1 MPRNVAETPFFEPSP
16 ISYILD
22 PARPLLIRSQ
32 TLIAGRIVRPHA
44 HPRGQ
49 YAWAKKGVLRI
60 ISDHC
65 VWIVPPTH
73 AVWIPSGTRHQVA
86 SETPAEVRHVFV
98 DPSRSVRTG
107 AQRPHRCAVLAVTP
121 LMRELTLRLETLLV
135 EETDEARR
143 LRFCDV
149 MIDELDR
156 LAEAPLSLPGGRD
169 SRLVRL
175 TRHLGEHPEDRRP
188 LAELA
193 SFVGASTRTLE
204 RLFAAETGLT
214 YRRWRARLRLLTAI
228 ERLERGESVTEV
240 ALTLGYSSP
249 SAFTASFREEFGE
262 PPRTFLQGQTR
273 MVLDA

>member
-1 MPRNVAETPFFEPSP
+1 MPNNIADTPFFEPSP
-16 ISYILD
+16 VSSIID

-32 TLIAGRIVRPHA
+32 TLVANRIVRPHS

-49 YAWAKKGVLRI
+49 YAWARTGVLRI

-73 AVWIPSGTRHQVA
+73 AVWIPGGIRHQVA
-86 SETPAEVRHVFV
+86 SETRAEVRHVFV
-98 DPSRSVRTG
+98 DPSRAVRVG
-107 AQRPHRCAVLAVTP
+107 APRPDRCAVLAVTS
-121 LMRELTLRLETLLV
+121 LMRELTLRLETLLA
-135 EETDEARR
+135 EESDEARR

-149 MIDELDR
+149 VIDELDR
-156 LAEAPLSLPGGRD
+156 LEEAPLSLPGGRD
-169 SRLVRL
+169 PRLVRL

-204 RLFAAETGLT
+204 RLFAEETGLT
-214 YRRWRARLRLLTAI
+214 YRRWRARLRLLAAI
-228 ERLERGESVTEV
+228 ERLERGESNTEV
-240 ALTLGYSSP
+240 ALSLGYSSP

-262 PPRTFLQGQTR
+262 PPRTFLRG
-273 MVLDA
+273 

>member
-1 MPRNVAETPFFEPSP
+1 MPNNVADTPFFEPSP
-16 ISYILD
+16 VSYIID
-22 PARPLLIRSQ
+22 PGRPLLIRSQ
-32 TLIAGRIVRPHA
+32 TLMAGRIVRPHT

-73 AVWIPSGTRHQVA
+73 AVWIPGGTRHQVA

-98 DPSRSVRTG
+98 DPSRLVRLG
-107 AQRPHRCAVLAVTP
+107 VRHPDRCAVLAVTP
-121 LMRELTLRLETLLV
+121 LMRELTLRLEALLA
-135 EETDEARR
+135 EETDETRR

-156 LAEAPLSLPGGRD
+156 LDEAPLSLPGGRD
-169 SRLVRL
+169 PRLVRL
-175 TRHLGEHPEDRRP
+175 TRHLGLHPEDSRP

-193 SFVGASTRTLE
+193 SFAGASTRTLE

-214 YRRWRARLRLLTAI
+214 YRRWRARLRLLAAI
-228 ERLERGESVTEV
+228 ERLERGESATEV
-240 ALTLGYSSP
+240 ALSLGYSSP

-262 PPRTFLQGQTR
+262 PPRTFLR
-273 MVLDA
+273 A